1 MRKQQRL
8 LLAAGLLT
16 PLLAQAAAVLTLS
29 PATGSIQAMRGNVVG
44 WGFTISNPDANFL
57 AVTRADFCK
66 TIVVAGVTVCDQL
79 PDPSFGVFTDFIA
92 QFNFI
97 VAGPAPES
105 PVVSQVFNPGLLT
118 GIGSF
123 AIAPAAPFGT
133 FSGQILL
140 TYDLYSRS
148 PNDPL
153 FDPGVDL
160 IAPGNTLTAN
170 AAVSAIP
177 EPATLLLVGCGTA
190 ALVLRRRPFAGV

>member
-1 MRKQQRL
+1 
-8 LLAAGLLT
+8 LLT
-16 PLLAQAAAVLTLS
+16 PFFAQAAAVLTIS
-29 PATGSIQAMRGNVVG
+29 PATRSIQAMQGNVVG

-57 AVTRADFCK
+57 AVTSADFCK
-66 TIVVAGVTVCDQL
+66 TTVVAGITVCDQF
-79 PDPSFGVFTDFIA
+79 PDPSFGIFTDYIA

-97 VAGPAPES
+97 VAGPAPEN
-105 PVVSQVFNPGLLT
+105 PVVSQVFNQALLT

-160 IAPGNTLTAN
+160 ITTGNTLTAN

-177 EPATLLLVGCGTA
+177 EPATILLVACGAA
-190 ALVLRRRPFAGV
+190 ALVLRRRSFAGLHFHETAREL